1 MTDAWLE
8 DAFFEEAEPDSLDG
22 GTTNRGPLWHSVSP
36 RWGHVMHSMCS
47 YQGMFPPRLAH
58 HFISTYTQPG
68 EVVLDPFSGRGTT
81 TLQARVEGRRTI
93 SNDLSPLGFV
103 LSAAKAR
110 PPDWTSLMSFVD
122 QLESDY
128 QPNRFRTAHVSPDI
142 RMLFHPHTLGQL
154 LSIKDHLFARRMLQ
168 WSPVELMVAGA
179 IAGILHGNHRQDGS
193 SAYLSI
199 SMPNT
204 FSMPPAYVRRFIAD
218 HNLVPPDQN
227 VFECLRDKF
236 ARIYL
241 DSADGPSG
249 AAYSRDAVTLLQS
262 KAIRPGSVDLV
273 LTSPPYLQ
281 VVNYGT
287 SNWIRLWWL
296 GVDEV
301 STHGGAGRKK
311 LNSKLDHDHRYES
324 YERFMLHVLRA
335 IERVL
340 KPNGVAVIVI
350 GEVETS
356 KTSYSLASQ
365 IWATVGQTTGLT
377 LIDLLEDSL
386 PGHSK
391 VSRIWRETRGRATDR
406 EEILIL
412 GQKNAEQRLAN
423 LGVDWEEPYK
433 DGGPDA
439 AHARI
444 YNGRAAQ
451 HALHLKPVSSLAP

>member
-22 GTTNRGPLWHSVSP
+22 GTTNRGPLWHAVSP

-58 HFISTYTQPG
+58 YFVSAYTQQG
-68 EVVLDPFSGRGTT
+68 ETVLDPFSGRGTT
-81 TLQARVEGRRTI
+81 SLQARVEGRRAI

-110 PPDWTSLMSFVD
+110 PPDWTSLMSFVN

-128 QPNRFRTAHVSPDI
+128 QPHRFRTAEVSPDI
-142 RMLFHPHTLGQL
+142 QMLFHANTLGQL
-154 LSIKDHLFARRMLQ
+154 LSIKEHLFARRILE
-168 WSPVELMVAGA
+168 WSPEELMVAGA

-218 HNLVPPDQN
+218 HHLIPPDQN
-227 VFECLRDKF
+227 VFERLRDKL

-241 DSADGPSG
+241 DSTDGPNGST
-249 AAYSRDAVTLLQS
+249 YCRDAVALLQS
-262 KAIRPGSVDLV
+262 KAIKPGSVDLV
-273 LTSPPYLQ
+273 FTSPPYLK

-296 GVDEV
+296 GVEEV

-311 LNSKLDHDHRYES
+311 LNSKLDHDHRYKS
-324 YERFMLHVLRA
+324 YERFMLQVLQA

-340 KPNGVAVIVI
+340 KPNGIAVIVI
-350 GEVETS
+350 GDVETS
-356 KTSYSLASQ
+356 NVSYSLASQ
-365 IWATVGQTTGLT
+365 IWTTVGQTTGLT

-391 VSRIWRETRGRATDR
+391 VSRIWRETKGRATDQ
-406 EEILIL
+406 EGILIL
-412 GQKNAEQRLAN
+412 GREDAEQRLTN
-423 LGVDWEEPYK
+423 PEVDWDEPYK

-439 AHARI
+439 AHARMI
-444 YNGRAAQ
+444 SGRAVQ
-451 HALHLKPVSSLAP
+451 HAVHLKAVSSLAL